1 MATPDELRAT
11 LAEAR
16 AAFREA
22 IEEAEMGWRRG
33 PGDGAWT
40 AQEVAEHVIQIEA
53 HITTM
58 VCEASGYEGVE
69 VGTPDCASSIEAV
82 DEFDAIVNRCDAKL
96 KYVTPEDL
104 EKTHEMFENVEG
116 IFEMNVAH
124 LVEHTGQLLE
134 AAGS

>member
-58 VCEASGYEGVE
+58 VCEACGYEGVE